1 MRLFD
6 AILDA
11 NRRAASGEA
20 ASGIRPA
27 DFPDEMPLIAL
38 TCIDPRLNRLMPEVL
53 GIPEDQFIWLRNAGN
68 IIFGTTSSMTRT
80 LALACA
86 VKGGK
91 EIAIIGHTDCKV
103 RQTSVLQLTDR
114 FRDLGIKREQL
125 PENLNEFFGLFASER
140 QNVLRGV
147 EFVRQSPLIG
157 PRIPVHGLLV
167 DVETGKLEW
176 VVNGYEA
183 LDRSTTAQPSA
194 PLATTMPEFKL
205 AEMKFPDV
213 KIGEVQT
220 PQQPAYVP
228 SAASPPQ
235 PPQGS
240 TESRPTVRRV
250 PHPAQPDEL
259 SATAIPEQAA
269 AQSVK
274 PKFSVPKLDP
284 QALFKIVGVDKKVY
298 GPVTGQEILQWMTEG
313 RVQLSTLIQKIGN
326 KKWQQVAEL
335 LAKDLPQDIPIPP
348 GLRRPFMHSQDDQ
361 PK

>member
-11 NRRAASGEA
+11 NRRAANGDA
-20 ASGIRPA
+20 AAGIRPT

-167 DVETGKLEW
+167 DVESGKLEW

-183 LDRSTTAQPSA
+183 LERSTSAQPSA
-194 PLATTMPEFKL
+194 ALPTTMPEFKL

-213 KIGEVQT
+213 KIGDVQVPQSAAINIPASPAVI
-220 PQQPAYVP
+220 PQQPM
-228 SAASPPQ
+228 
-235 PPQGS
+235 
-240 TESRPTVRRV
+240 RV
-250 PHPAQPDEL
+250 PHPAEPDEL
-259 SATAIPEQAA
+259 PRTLPTEQTAAEP
-269 AQSVK
+269 VK
-274 PKFSVPKLDP
+274 AKFSMPKINP
-284 QALFKIVGVDKKVY
+284 QELFKIVGADKKIY
-298 GPVTGQEILQWMTEG
+298 GPVSGQEILQWMSEG

-335 LAKDLPQDIPIPP
+335 LARDLPQDIPIPP
-348 GLRRPFMHSQDDQ
+348 ALRRPFVHREDDQ